1 MRILI
6 VSYYF
11 TPYNTIGAIRVG
23 KLAKYLMH
31 QGHEVKVL
39 TAKDQPLPLHLP
51 VEIDERNVIRTHW
64 ININWLP
71 EKIVGGR
78 ELVAKEGF
86 SRKGRW
92 RGILNRAGLLY
103 KSVSNF
109 PDGQIGWYLPALRAG
124 RQLFKTWKPDIIYAS
139 ARPFTSLMVARG
151 LSAQGDVPWVA
162 ELRDL
167 WVDSHNYEYGFLRK
181 LLESRL
187 EKHVLSSAK
196 GIVTV
201 STPLAQKLRKKYSQ
215 PIAVILNGY
224 DADDYADIR
233 RRGEKKSELVEIVY
247 TGSFYEGKYDLAPLF
262 AALGRTDPVKR
273 RRIRIYFYGRYLEPV
288 RAAARKYNVGSIVK
302 IQPTIPYSDSLKKQ
316 MKADALLLF
325 LWNNP
330 EEKGVYTGKLFEYIG
345 AKRPILAVGP
355 KDNVAADLIREH
367 RLGAVVSTANETRE
381 ALDAILEKKKPFD
394 IPSLER
400 NGNSEFTREY
410 QYSKLIRFI
419 EDIMKERL

>member
-1 MRILI
+1 M
-6 VSYYF
+6 
-11 TPYNTIGAIRVG
+11 
-23 KLAKYLMH
+23 
-31 QGHEVKVL
+31 
-39 TAKDQPLPLHLP
+39 
-51 VEIDERNVIRTHW
+51 
-64 ININWLP
+64 
-71 EKIVGGR
+71 
-78 ELVAKEGF
+78 
-86 SRKGRW
+86 
-92 RGILNRAGLLY
+92 
-103 KSVSNF
+103 
-109 PDGQIGWYLPALRAG
+109 
-124 RQLFKTWKPDIIYAS
+124 
-139 ARPFTSLMVARG
+139 
-151 LSAQGDVPWVA
+151 
-162 ELRDL
+162 
-167 WVDSHNYEYGFLRK
+167 
-181 LLESRL
+181 
-187 EKHVLSSAK
+187 SSAK